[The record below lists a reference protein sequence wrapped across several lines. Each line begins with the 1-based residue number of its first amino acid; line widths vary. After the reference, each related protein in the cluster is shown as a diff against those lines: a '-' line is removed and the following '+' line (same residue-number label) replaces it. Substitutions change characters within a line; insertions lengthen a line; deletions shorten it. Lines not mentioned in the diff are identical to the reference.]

1 MKGNLLPNGRKQIRV
16 FVSIP
21 FACVN
26 RRSLDKLRT
35 LIAPL
40 PTAEPNK
47 PELKINMVEPNISS

>member
-40 PTAEPNK
+40 PTAEPF
-47 PELKINMVEPNISS
+47 